1 MANKPSHKARPNGV
15 VQPMYLLFT
24 WPCLQYRLVHDFI
37 ISMNP
42 TCTFNIPASLAQ
54 TTPLQLPVQMLCG
67 QPLLSSQ
74 GYNMTLVCLLQL
86 LDQRVQ
92 VISTVSLGVCS
103 FYIRV
108 TLSVVCIT
116 YTCSAGMYLGCSLL
130 FCSSGTTFAGEPLYT
145 SSLFRSLAR
154 VQTMSH
160 CASC

>member
-1 MANKPSHKARPNGV
+1 MGLSNQCTFSSPGHCP
-15 VQPMYLLFT
+15 
-24 WPCLQYRLVHDFI
+24 QYRLVHDFI
-37 ISMNP
+37 ISMYPN
-42 TCTFNIPASLAQ
+42 CTFNIPASLAQ

-74 GYNMTLVCLLQL
+74 GYDMTLVCLLQL

-130 FCSSGTTFAGEPLYT
+130 TKYSILQLLYHTFAQLHFL
-145 SSLFRSLAR
+145 SL
-154 VQTMSH
+154 
-160 CASC
+160 